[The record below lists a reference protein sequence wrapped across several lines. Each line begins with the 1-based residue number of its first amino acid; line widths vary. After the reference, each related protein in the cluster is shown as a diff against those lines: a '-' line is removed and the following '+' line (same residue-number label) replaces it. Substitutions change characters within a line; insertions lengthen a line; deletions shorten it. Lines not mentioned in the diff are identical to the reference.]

1 MLRLVVGRNDMG
13 KNKII
18 EVEVEEISDANDML
32 NFQLGA
38 LNKLSN
44 SSEVRAQEAFRKAN
58 MPKNYSWEEIE
69 EMYNEI
75 DEQENEDE

>member
-1 MLRLVVGRNDMG
+1 MAGRNDMG

-18 EVEVEEISDANDML
+18 EVEVEEVDSSSDAHHML
-32 NFQLGA
+32 EVPLGILHTLA
-38 LNKLSN
+38 Q
-44 SSEVRAQEAFRKAN
+44 AQEAFRKAN

-75 DEQENEDE
+75 DEQENED